1 MHWPSLLLLAA
12 SMLQQRADRFAITD
26 LTALRAQPVPLLGRG
41 FIARTDSAR
50 ITFTCP
56 SCIGTPIVDV
66 LLGRQDDGTEG
77 RVRSGVTSFT
87 TLDSL
92 CRSRNPSCTVS
103 GLKVSPAVGWISS
116 YRLGTQSANTV
127 VVLRGGDLLT
137 IRSIAEDSAVARRNA
152 DRLVARLVPRVVGH

>member
-1 MHWPSLLLLAA
+1 MQWPTLLLLAA

-26 LTALRAQPVPLLGRG
+26 LTALRVQPVSLLGTG
-41 FIARTDSAR
+41 FIARADSAR
-50 ITFTCP
+50 ISFMCP
-56 SCIGTPIVDV
+56 SCTGAPILDV

-103 GLKVSPAVGWISS
+103 GLNVPPAVGWISS
-116 YRLGTQSANTV
+116 YRFGPQSANTV
-127 VVLRGGDLLT
+127 VVMRGGDLLT
-137 IRSIAEDSAVARRNA
+137 IRSIAGDSAVARRNA
-152 DRLVARLVPRVVGH
+152 DRLVARLVPRVVGQ